1 MDCLVNIIMVL
12 VLNDHMKIMK
22 SAFCLIVIMKIIIFL
37 NFQTLRR
44 WWYDIWSDFQRY
56 NFTMQCLSQIYLSYL
71 WVCDILHLWT
81 NMKRRVLVGSLVWPE
96 EIQLGRTPSHLLNL
110 QIFVQSQSHL
120 LSLKNTQVSN
130 VLMETIA
137 SFEGIM
143 YKGARVATTMRL
155 LPDRLIFGLSENCLK
170 LVDPEEMHHNVK
182 SSCWR

>member
-1 MDCLVNIIMVL
+1 
-12 VLNDHMKIMK
+12 
-22 SAFCLIVIMKIIIFL
+22 
-37 NFQTLRR
+37 
-44 WWYDIWSDFQRY
+44 
-56 NFTMQCLSQIYLSYL
+56 MQCLSQIYLSYL

-182 SSCWR
+182 KSSLPPSSCLIAPPSSLLHLILGAGCPPALHASTTSSPSLTTWGGINLIGGGGGGVSIFL